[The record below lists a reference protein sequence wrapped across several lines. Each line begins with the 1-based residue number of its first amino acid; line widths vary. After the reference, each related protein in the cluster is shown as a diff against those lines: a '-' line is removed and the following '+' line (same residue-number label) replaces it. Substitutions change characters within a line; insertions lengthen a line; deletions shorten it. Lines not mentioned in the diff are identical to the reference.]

1 MLGLVIARLE
11 SRRWLKVNMK
21 KIPDAY
27 RWLLSIGAPALICL
41 VGWHQVITQNQQ
53 LQSKTI
59 RTHQNAQ
66 LKTLQMLSQHLG
78 QQIIQARLQPT
89 TAPIDVERQII
100 QPFLRRSQPVDNR
113 PVEFY
118 AFAVGAH
125 SAIGPAQFNDIPI
138 DELRRLNPVIPS
150 IGPTTQLPSPPTNP
164 PLPTPLPHWPM
175 VQSRQGM
182 TGLPSH
188 GNWHQPRPAA
198 INTWVAITLFPGTP
212 KQEVWVIGSAHQ
224 LTAIM
229 EESESDRQ
237 ITRSLMHMSIF
248 TIGMI
253 ALAAVMLRLQH
264 QQSQYAKAVVTQ
276 LMDTDPLTGLANRRK
291 LQQCGTAALQV
302 LDERQSLALV
312 ILNLDRFRP
321 INDLLGP
328 DAGDELLIK
337 VSARLQSC
345 LRKEDLLARLSG
357 DEFAVL
363 LHHSNDY
370 HAQICAERL
379 LRELDHPFWINGR
392 ANHLSGSIGIATT
405 KSPTLSFSQF
415 LSQSDAAMSRTKHQQ
430 QGGYTLFNP
439 SMYSETMDQLSLEA
453 DLRRAIERHELRV
466 YYQPIVDLQT
476 RQTKGYEALVRWQ
489 HRQRGLLYPGAF
501 LPIANAIGW
510 TISMERWVLRQA
522 CTQMSAW
529 YRQADEH
536 RECLPSVS
544 VNISAQHLTHACLPH
559 YDLIGYIEKILQETD
574 WPAHCLVLE
583 ITEDA
588 LINSAEAVAARLAE
602 IQKIGVRISLDDF
615 GTGYSSLSYL
625 QHFPVDILKIDKSFI
640 RLIHDQLQDGAI
652 VKTIIALANSLG
664 VSTIAEGIE
673 TEAQF
678 EQLQSLN
685 CQYGQGFLFS
695 RPLQHL
701 GPDRRVQSIPP
712 TSIMNSLMPDI
723 APQVIR
729 HDRRS
734 LPSHTPLLPS
744 SQLSAIGPLPLEE
757 AFNPDR

>member
-1 MLGLVIARLE
+1 MVGVDITRLGL
-11 SRRWLKVNMK
+11 RRWLKVTMK
-21 KIPDAY
+21 QIPDTY
-27 RWLLSIGAPALICL
+27 RWLLSIGAPALVCL

-53 LQSKTI
+53 LQSRTI
-59 RTHQNAQ
+59 RIHQHAQ
-66 LKTLQMLSQHLG
+66 LKTLQTLSQMLG
-78 QQIIQARLQPT
+78 SQIIQARLQA
-89 TAPIDVERQII
+89 TANPVQAIDVQRQII
-100 QPFLRRSQPVDNR
+100 QPLLNYSNPAADR
-113 PVEFY
+113 PLEFY
-118 AFAVGAH
+118 TFAVNADQAVVQARFH
-125 SAIGPAQFNDIPI
+125 DIPI
-138 DELRRLNPVIPS
+138 EELRRL
-150 IGPTTQLPSPPTNP
+150 SPASR
-164 PLPTPLPHWPM
+164 LSM
-175 VQSRQGM
+175 VQSHQG
-182 TGLPSH
+182 TTALPIDH
-188 GNWHQPRPAA
+188 HWPQAPPAT
-198 INTWVAITLFPGTP
+198 INTWIAITLFPGTP
-212 KQEVWVIGSAHQ
+212 KQEVWVLGSTHQ
-224 LTAIM
+224 LSAIM
-229 EESESDRQ
+229 AAVGGDQ
-237 ITRSLMHMSIF
+237 QVTRSLMHMSIF
-248 TIGMI
+248 TISMI
-253 ALAAVMLRLQH
+253 ALAAVMWRLQH
-264 QQSQYAKAVVTQ
+264 QQQQYASAIVTQ

-291 LQQCGTAALQV
+291 LQQNGSAALLA
-302 LDERQSLALV
+302 LDQQQSLALV

-363 LHHSNDY
+363 LHSSNDY
-370 HAQICAERL
+370 HAQVCAERL

-392 ANHLSGSIGIATT
+392 ANHISGSIGIATT

-415 LSQSDAAMSRTKHQQ
+415 LSQSDAAMSRTKNQQ

-466 YYQPIVDLQT
+466 YYQPIVDLTT

-536 RECLPSVS
+536 REYPPSVS

-559 YDLIGYIEKILQETD
+559 YDLIGYIEQVLRETD

-588 LINSAEAVAARLAE
+588 LINSAETVAARLAE

-625 QHFPVDILKIDKSFI
+625 QHFPVDILKIDQSFI
-640 RLIHDQLQDGAI
+640 RLIDNRLQDGEI
-652 VKTIIALANSLG
+652 VKAIIALANSLG
-664 VSTIAEGIE
+664 VNTIAEGIE

-678 EQLQSLN
+678 DQLRSLN

-695 RPLQHL
+695 QPLQHL

-712 TSIMNSLMPDI
+712 TSIMNSLMPDVALPPI
-723 APQVIR
+723 
-729 HDRRS
+729 HDRRAAHTTPR
-734 LPSHTPLLPS
+734 LPPSSRQAITPLEQACKQDL
-744 SQLSAIGPLPLEE
+744 
-757 AFNPDR
+757 

>member
-1 MLGLVIARLE
+1 
-11 SRRWLKVNMK
+11 MK

-27 RWLLSIGAPALICL
+27 RWLLSLGAPACICAI
-41 VGWHQVITQNQQ
+41 GWSQVITQNQQ

-59 RTHQNAQ
+59 LAHQTAQ
-66 LKTLQMLSQHLG
+66 LKTLQVLSQMLG
-78 QQIIQARLQPT
+78 RQIIQARIQPLDPPH
-89 TAPIDVERQII
+89 PIDVQRQII
-100 QPFLRRSQPVDNR
+100 QPMLANLSPADNHSG
-113 PVEFY
+113 EFY
-118 AFAVGAH
+118 AFPVGA
-125 SAIGPAQFNDIPI
+125 ATPNGPPQVSDAPPPI
-138 DELRRLNPVIPS
+138 D
-150 IGPTTQLPSPPTNP
+150 LPA
-164 PLPTPLPHWPM
+164 PLTAAPWPM
-175 VQSRQGM
+175 VQRNHGA
-182 TGLPSH
+182 TPLP
-188 GNWHQPRPAA
+188 GNREWSPSLPAV
-198 INTWVAITLFPGTP
+198 INTWTAITLFPNTP
-212 KQEVWVIGSAHQ
+212 KQEIWVIGSTAQ

-229 EESESDRQ
+229 QESGSDQQ
-237 ITRSLMHMSIF
+237 IQRSLMHMSIF

-253 ALAAVMLRLQH
+253 ALAAVMMRLQH
-264 QQSQYAKAVVTQ
+264 QQSQYASEVVTQ

-291 LQQCGTAALQV
+291 LQQAGSAALSALSDQ
-302 LDERQSLALV
+302 QSLALV

-345 LRKEDLLARLSG
+345 LRKEDLLGRLSG

-363 LHHSNDY
+363 LHNSNDY
-370 HAQICAERL
+370 HAQVCAERL

-392 ANHLSGSIGIATT
+392 ANHISGSIGIATT
-405 KSPTLSFSQF
+405 KDPNITFSQF
-415 LSQSDAAMSRTKHQQ
+415 LSQSDAAMARTKHQQ

-466 YYQPIVDLQT
+466 YYQPIVDLKT
-476 RQTKGYEALVRWQ
+476 RQTTGYEALVRWQ

-501 LPIANAIGW
+501 LPIAAAIGW

-522 CTQMSAW
+522 CTQMAAW
-529 YRQADEH
+529 YRQADDPH
-536 RECLPSVS
+536 AVLPSVS

-559 YDLIGYIEKILQETD
+559 YDLVGYIEQILQETG
-574 WPAHCLVLE
+574 WPAHGLILE

-602 IQKIGVRISLDDF
+602 IQAIGVRISLDDF

-640 RLIHDQLQDGAI
+640 RLIHDRLQDGEI

-673 TEAQF
+673 TEAQLDH
-678 EQLQSLN
+678 LQSLH

-695 RPLQHL
+695 QPLKHL
-701 GPDRRVQSIPP
+701 GPDRRIQSIPP
-712 TSIMNSLMPDI
+712 TSIMTSLMPDVAGI
-723 APQVIR
+723 TPVETVRRQTDRLVSAPIDTVAA
-729 HDRRS
+729 
-734 LPSHTPLLPS
+734 P
-744 SQLSAIGPLPLEE
+744 
-757 AFNPDR
+757 

>member
-1 MLGLVIARLE
+1 V
-11 SRRWLKVNMK
+11 KMK

-27 RWLLSIGAPALICL
+27 RWLLSLGAPALICAI
-41 VGWHQVITQNQQ
+41 GWSQVITQNQQ

-59 RTHQNAQ
+59 LTHQSAQ
-66 LKTLQMLSQHLG
+66 LKTLQVLSQMIG
-78 QQIIQARLQPT
+78 RQIIQARSQPLDRPDLT
-89 TAPIDVERQII
+89 NVERNII
-100 QPFLRRSQPVDNR
+100 QPMLANLSPGDNHA
-113 PVEFY
+113 VEFY
-118 AFAVGAH
+118 AFSVGADQLD
-125 SAIGPAQFNDIPI
+125 GPPQFNDVPI
-138 DELRRLNPVIPS
+138 TELRRLVPIP
-150 IGPTTQLPSPPTNP
+150 PATM
-164 PLPTPLPHWPM
+164 PLLAPAPLKAAPWPM
-175 VQSRQGM
+175 VQIHHGA
-182 TGLPSH
+182 TPLPGHRDWS
-188 GNWHQPRPAA
+188 QSLPAV
-198 INTWVAITLFPGTP
+198 INTWTAITLFPNTA
-212 KQEVWVIGSAHQ
+212 KQEIWVIGSTTH

-229 EESESDRQ
+229 QESGSDRQ
-237 ITRSLMHMSIF
+237 IQRSLMHMSIF

-253 ALAAVMLRLQH
+253 GLAAVMLRLQH
-264 QQSQYAKAVVTQ
+264 QQSQYASAIVAQ

-291 LQQCGTAALQV
+291 LQQAGSAALSQ
-302 LDERQSLALV
+302 LGEQQSLALV

-345 LRKEDLLARLSG
+345 LRKEDLLGRLSG

-363 LHHSNDY
+363 LHNSNDY
-370 HAQICAERL
+370 HAQVCAERL

-392 ANHLSGSIGIATT
+392 ANHISGSIGIATT
-405 KSPTLSFSQF
+405 KNPEITFSQF

-466 YYQPIVDLQT
+466 YYQPIVNLKT
-476 RQTKGYEALVRWQ
+476 RQTTGYEALVRWQ

-501 LPIANAIGW
+501 LPIAAAIGW

-522 CTQMSAW
+522 CTQMAAW
-529 YRQADEH
+529 YRQADDAH
-536 RECLPSVS
+536 AVLPSVS
-544 VNISAQHLTHACLPH
+544 VNLSAQHLTHACLPH
-559 YDLIGYIEKILQETD
+559 YDLVGYIEQILQETG
-574 WPAHCLVLE
+574 WPAHGLILE

-602 IQKIGVRISLDDF
+602 IQAIGVRISLDDF

-640 RLIHDQLQDGAI
+640 RLIHDRLQDGEI

-673 TEAQF
+673 TEAQLHH
-678 EQLQSLN
+678 LQSLD

-695 RPLQHL
+695 QPLKHL
-701 GPDRRVQSIPP
+701 GPDRRIQSIPP
-712 TSIMNSLMPDI
+712 TSIMTSLMPDVAGI
-723 APQVIR
+723 ATVEAGRGEIAHP
-729 HDRRS
+729 RS
-734 LPSHTPLLPS
+734 LSY
-744 SQLSAIGPLPLEE
+744 
-757 AFNPDR
+757 

>member
-1 MLGLVIARLE
+1 M
-11 SRRWLKVNMK
+11 NMK

-27 RWLLSIGAPALICL
+27 RWLLSLGAPVCICAI
-41 VGWHQVITQNQQ
+41 GWTQVITQNQQ

-59 RTHQNAQ
+59 LTHQTAQ
-66 LKTLQMLSQHLG
+66 LKTLQVLSQMLG
-78 QQIIQARLQPT
+78 RQIIQARIQPLT
-89 TAPIDVERQII
+89 PPQPIDVQRQVV
-100 QPFLRRSQPVDNR
+100 QPMLANLGPDDNR
-113 PVEFY
+113 AGEFY
-118 AFAVGAH
+118 AFPV
-125 SAIGPAQFNDIPI
+125 SAALPNGPSQFSDVPMGFGQS
-138 DELRRLNPVIPS
+138 ETLAALRD
-150 IGPTTQLPSPPTNP
+150 LPPPP
-164 PLPTPLPHWPM
+164 PNLPAAAPWPM
-175 VQSRQGM
+175 VQRHHGA
-182 TGLPSH
+182 TPLPEHRAWS
-188 GNWHQPRPAA
+188 QSLPPV
-198 INTWVAITLFPGTP
+198 INTWNAITLFPNTP
-212 KQEVWVIGSAHQ
+212 KQEIWVIGSTAQ
-224 LTAIM
+224 LTAILQ
-229 EESESDRQ
+229 ESGSDRQ
-237 ITRSLMHMSIF
+237 IQRSLMNMSIF
-248 TIGMI
+248 TIVMI
-253 ALAAVMLRLQH
+253 VLAAVIWRLQH
-264 QQSQYAKAVVTQ
+264 QQSQYAAAVVNQ

-291 LQQCGTAALQV
+291 LQQVGSAALNALSEQ
-302 LDERQSLALV
+302 QSLALV

-345 LRKEDLLARLSG
+345 LRKEDLLGRLSG

-363 LHHSNDY
+363 LHKSNDY

-392 ANHLSGSIGIATT
+392 ANHISGSIGIATT
-405 KSPTLSFSQF
+405 KNPEITFSQF
-415 LSQSDAAMSRTKHQQ
+415 LSQSDAAMSRTKQQQ

-466 YYQPIVDLQT
+466 YYQPIVDLKT

-501 LPIANAIGW
+501 LPIAAAIGW

-522 CTQMSAW
+522 CTQMAAW
-529 YRQADEH
+529 YRQADDPSAVM
-536 RECLPSVS
+536 PSVS

-559 YDLIGYIEKILQETD
+559 YDLVGYIEQILQETG
-574 WPAHCLVLE
+574 WPAHGLILE

-588 LINSAEAVAARLAE
+588 LINSAEAVAARLSE
-602 IQKIGVRISLDDF
+602 IQAIGVRISLDDF

-640 RLIHDQLQDGAI
+640 RLIHDRLQDGEI

-664 VSTIAEGIE
+664 LSTIAEGIE
-673 TEAQF
+673 TEAQLAH
-678 EQLQSLN
+678 LQSLQ

-695 RPLQHL
+695 QPLKHL

-712 TSIMNSLMPDI
+712 TSIMHSLMPDI
-723 APQVIR
+723 APQPRR
-729 HDRRS
+729 HDRRLS
-734 LPSHTPLLPS
+734 SPLDAAP
-744 SQLSAIGPLPLEE
+744 PLRQSCNLCVIAPGTARKTE
-757 AFNPDR
+757 AL

>member
-1 MLGLVIARLE
+1 
-11 SRRWLKVNMK
+11 MK

-27 RWLLSIGAPALICL
+27 RWLLSLGAPVCICAI
-41 VGWHQVITQNQQ
+41 GWSQVITQNQQ

-59 RTHQNAQ
+59 LAHQSAQ
-66 LKTLQMLSQHLG
+66 LKTLQVLSQMLG
-78 QQIIQARLQPT
+78 RQIIQARIQPLDT
-89 TAPIDVERQII
+89 PHPIDVQRQIV
-100 QPFLRRSQPVDNR
+100 QPMLVNLSPADNR
-113 PVEFY
+113 SGEFY
-118 AFAVGAH
+118 AFPV
-125 SAIGPAQFNDIPI
+125 SPEQLSGPPQFSDIPPPFGAPV
-138 DELRRLNPVIPS
+138 ETLREWSERIA
-150 IGPTTQLPSPPTNP
+150 QLRQAPPPNLP
-164 PLPTPLPHWPM
+164 APLTAAPWPM
-175 VQSRQGM
+175 VQTNHGA
-182 TGLPSH
+182 TPLPDH
-188 GNWHQPRPAA
+188 GDWAKSLPNV
-198 INTWVAITLFPGTP
+198 INTWTAITLFPNTP
-212 KQEVWVIGSAHQ
+212 KQEVWVIGNTAQ

-229 EESESDRQ
+229 QESGSDRQ
-237 ITRSLMHMSIF
+237 IQRSLMHMSIF

-253 ALAAVMLRLQH
+253 ALAAVMWRLQH
-264 QQSQYAKAVVTQ
+264 QQSQYASEVVTQ

-291 LQQCGTAALQV
+291 LQQSGSVALRQ
-302 LDERQSLALV
+302 LDDQQSLALV

-345 LRKEDLLARLSG
+345 LRKEDLLGRLSG

-363 LHHSNDY
+363 LHNSNDY
-370 HAQICAERL
+370 HAQVCAERL

-392 ANHLSGSIGIATT
+392 ANHISGSIGIATT
-405 KSPTLSFSQF
+405 KDPNITFSQF
-415 LSQSDAAMSRTKHQQ
+415 LSQSDAAMARTKHQQ

-466 YYQPIVDLQT
+466 YYQPIVDLKT
-476 RQTKGYEALVRWQ
+476 RQTTGYEALVRWQ

-501 LPIANAIGW
+501 LPIAAAIGW

-522 CTQMSAW
+522 CTQMAAW
-529 YRQADEH
+529 YRQADDPH
-536 RECLPSVS
+536 AVLPSVS
-544 VNISAQHLTHACLPH
+544 VNLSAQHLTHACLPH
-559 YDLIGYIEKILQETD
+559 YDLVGYIEQILQETG
-574 WPAHCLVLE
+574 WPAHGLILE

-602 IQKIGVRISLDDF
+602 IQAIGVRISLDDF

-640 RLIHDQLQDGAI
+640 RLIHDRMQDGEI

-673 TEAQF
+673 TEAQLGH
-678 EQLQSLN
+678 LQSLH

-695 RPLQHL
+695 QPLQHL
-701 GPDRRVQSIPP
+701 GPDRRIQSIPP
-712 TSIMNSLMPDI
+712 TSIMTSLMPDVAGI
-723 APQVIR
+723 DAVQPV
-729 HDRRS
+729 RR
-734 LPSHTPLLPS
+734 
-744 SQLSAIGPLPLEE
+744 
-757 AFNPDR
+757 

>member
-1 MLGLVIARLE
+1 
-11 SRRWLKVNMK
+11 MK

-27 RWLLSIGAPALICL
+27 RWLLSLGAPACICAI
-41 VGWHQVITQNQQ
+41 GWSQVITQNQQ

-59 RTHQNAQ
+59 LAHQTAQ
-66 LKTLQMLSQHLG
+66 LKTLQVLSQMLG
-78 QQIIQARLQPT
+78 RQIIQARIQPLDPPH
-89 TAPIDVERQII
+89 PIDVQRQII
-100 QPFLRRSQPVDNR
+100 QPMLANLSPADNR
-113 PVEFY
+113 SGEFY
-118 AFAVGAH
+118 AFPV
-125 SAIGPAQFNDIPI
+125 SAKPPLGPPPVSDAPI
-138 DELRRLNPVIPS
+138 D
-150 IGPTTQLPSPPTNP
+150 LPA
-164 PLPTPLPHWPM
+164 PLTAAPWPM
-175 VQSRQGM
+175 VQSTHGA
-182 TGLPSH
+182 TPLPENREWS
-188 GNWHQPRPAA
+188 QSLPTV
-198 INTWVAITLFPGTP
+198 INTWTAITLFPNTP
-212 KQEVWVIGSAHQ
+212 KQEIWVIGSTAQ

-229 EESESDRQ
+229 QESGSDRQ
-237 ITRSLMHMSIF
+237 IQRSLMHMSIF

-264 QQSQYAKAVVTQ
+264 QQRQYASEVVTQ
-276 LMDTDPLTGLANRRK
+276 LMDTDSLTGLANRRK
-291 LQQCGTAALQV
+291 LQQAGTAALHQ
-302 LDERQSLALV
+302 LDDQQSLALV

-345 LRKEDLLARLSG
+345 LRKEDLLGRLSG

-363 LHHSNDY
+363 LHNSNDY
-370 HAQICAERL
+370 HAQVCAERL

-392 ANHLSGSIGIATT
+392 ANHISGSIGIATT
-405 KSPTLSFSQF
+405 KDPNITFSQF
-415 LSQSDAAMSRTKHQQ
+415 LSQSDAAMARTKHQQ

-466 YYQPIVDLQT
+466 YYQPIVDLKT
-476 RQTKGYEALVRWQ
+476 RKTTGYEALVRWQ

-501 LPIANAIGW
+501 LPIAAAIGW

-522 CTQMSAW
+522 CTQMAAW
-529 YRQADEH
+529 YRQADDPH
-536 RECLPSVS
+536 AVLPSVS

-559 YDLIGYIEKILQETD
+559 YDLVGYIEQILQETG
-574 WPAHCLVLE
+574 WPAQGLILE

-602 IQKIGVRISLDDF
+602 IQAIGVRISLDDF

-640 RLIHDQLQDGAI
+640 RLIHNRLQDGEI

-673 TEAQF
+673 TEAQLD
-678 EQLQSLN
+678 QLQSLH

-695 RPLQHL
+695 QPLKHL

-723 APQVIR
+723 APQPIQ
-729 HDRRS
+729 HDRYNS
-734 LPSHTPLLPS
+734 ETIS
-744 SQLSAIGPLPLEE
+744 SIT
-757 AFNPDR
+757 

>member
-1 MLGLVIARLE
+1 MIVRHVSGCWCSSVLANVVRPHFSLLTEALA
-11 SRRWLKVNMK
+11 KVNMK

-27 RWLLSIGAPALICL
+27 RWLLSIGAPTLICL
-41 VGWHQVITQNQQ
+41 IGWGQVITQNHQ
-53 LQSKTI
+53 LQAKTI
-59 RTHQNAQ
+59 RTHQTAQ
-66 LKTLQMLSQHLG
+66 LKTLQVVAQMLG
-78 QQIIQARLQPT
+78 QRIIQARIQQHETPR
-89 TAPIDVERQII
+89 PIDIDQTIVNPLLAQ
-100 QPFLRRSQPVDNR
+100 LSQPDNR
-113 PVEFY
+113 PGEFY
-118 AFAVGAH
+118 AFAI
-125 SAIGPAQFNDIPI
+125 SADRLNAPPQFNPLPI
-138 DELRRLNPVIPS
+138 AELRRFAPAPPLMP
-150 IGPTTQLPSPPTNP
+150 LSPPDV
-164 PLPTPLPHWPM
+164 WSM
-175 VQSRQGM
+175 VQLQPGM
-182 TGLPSH
+182 TPPPINGDGPPT
-188 GNWHQPRPAA
+188 QPGV
-198 INTWVAITLFPGTP
+198 INTWTAMTLYPNTP
-212 KQEVWVIGSAHQ
+212 QQETWVVGSANQ
-224 LTAIM
+224 FSAIM
-229 EESESDRQ
+229 QESGSDRQ
-237 ITRSLMHMSIF
+237 ITRSLMHMAIF

-253 ALAAVMLRLQH
+253 ALATVMLRLQ
-264 QQSQYAKAVVTQ
+264 QQQRADATAVVAQ
-276 LMDTDPLTGLANRRK
+276 LMDSDPLTGLANRRK
-291 LQQCGTAALQV
+291 LQQRGSEALRQ
-302 LDERQSLALV
+302 LQDQQSLALV

-363 LHHSNDY
+363 LHNTNDY

-405 KSPTLSFSQF
+405 KNSAITFSQF
-415 LSQSDAAMSRTKHQQ
+415 LSQSDAAMARTKHQQ

-439 SMYSETMDQLSLEA
+439 SMYSETLDQLSLEA

-489 HRQRGLLYPGAF
+489 HRQRGLLHPGAF
-501 LPIANAIGW
+501 LPLAAAIGW

-522 CTQMSAW
+522 CTQMAAW
-529 YRQADEH
+529 YRQADDLEAD
-536 RECLPSVS
+536 RPTVS

-559 YDLIGYIEKILQETD
+559 YDLVGYIETILQETD
-574 WPAHCLVLE
+574 WPAHCLILE

-640 RLIHDQLQDGAI
+640 RLIHDRMQDGEI

-673 TEAQF
+673 TE
-678 EQLQSLN
+678 EQLKHLQSLQ

-695 RPLQHL
+695 QPLKHL
-701 GPDRRVQSIPP
+701 GPDRRVQAIPP
-712 TSIMNSLMPDI
+712 TSIMNSLMPDVAGMDEPRSAVI
-723 APQVIR
+723 APIVAPVVAPVVEQ
-729 HDRRS
+729 RR
-734 LPSHTPLLPS
+734 
-744 SQLSAIGPLPLEE
+744 
-757 AFNPDR
+757 R

>member
-1 MLGLVIARLE
+1 LTPITRIKLFPHSEELA
-11 SRRWLKVNMK
+11 KVNMK

-27 RWLLSIGAPALICL
+27 RWLLSLGAPACICAI
-41 VGWHQVITQNQQ
+41 GWSQVITQNQQ

-59 RTHQNAQ
+59 LAHQSAQ
-66 LKTLQMLSQHLG
+66 LKTLQVLSQMLG
-78 QQIIQARLQPT
+78 RQIIQARIQPLDPT
-89 TAPIDVERQII
+89 HSIDVQRQII
-100 QPFLRRSQPVDNR
+100 QPMLANLSPADNHSG
-113 PVEFY
+113 EFY
-118 AFAVGAH
+118 AFPVGAATP
-125 SAIGPAQFNDIPI
+125 SGPPQFSDVPPPI
-138 DELRRLNPVIPS
+138 D
-150 IGPTTQLPSPPTNP
+150 LPA
-164 PLPTPLPHWPM
+164 PLTAAPWPM
-175 VQSRQGM
+175 VQRNHGA
-182 TGLPSH
+182 TPLP
-188 GNWHQPRPAA
+188 GNREWSASLPAV
-198 INTWVAITLFPGTP
+198 INTWNAITLFPNTP
-212 KQEVWVIGSAHQ
+212 KQEIWVIGSTAQ

-229 EESESDRQ
+229 QESGSDRQ
-237 ITRSLMHMSIF
+237 IQRSLMHMSIF

-264 QQSQYAKAVVTQ
+264 QQSQYASAVVTQ
-276 LMDTDPLTGLANRRK
+276 LMDTDSLTGLANRRK
-291 LQQCGTAALQV
+291 LQQAGSAALRQ
-302 LDERQSLALV
+302 LDDQQSLALV

-345 LRKEDLLARLSG
+345 LRKEDLLGRLSG

-363 LHHSNDY
+363 LHNSNDY
-370 HAQICAERL
+370 HAQVCAERL

-392 ANHLSGSIGIATT
+392 ANHISGSIGIATT
-405 KSPTLSFSQF
+405 KDPNITFSQF
-415 LSQSDAAMSRTKHQQ
+415 LSQSDAAMARTKQQQ

-466 YYQPIVDLQT
+466 YYQPIVDLKT
-476 RQTKGYEALVRWQ
+476 RQTTGYEALVRWQ

-501 LPIANAIGW
+501 LPIAAAIGW

-522 CTQMSAW
+522 CTQMAAW
-529 YRQADEH
+529 YRQADDPH
-536 RECLPSVS
+536 AVLPSVS

-559 YDLIGYIEKILQETD
+559 YDLVGYIEQILQETG
-574 WPAHCLVLE
+574 WPAHGLILE

-602 IQKIGVRISLDDF
+602 IQAIGVRISLDDF

-640 RLIHDQLQDGAI
+640 RLIHDRLQDGEI

-673 TEAQF
+673 TEAQLD
-678 EQLQSLN
+678 QLQSLQ

-695 RPLQHL
+695 QPLKHL
-701 GPDRRVQSIPP
+701 GPDRRIQSIPP
-712 TSIMNSLMPDI
+712 TSIMTSLMPDVAGI
-723 APQVIR
+723 TPVETVRRQTDRLVSAPIDTVAA
-729 HDRRS
+729 
-734 LPSHTPLLPS
+734 P
-744 SQLSAIGPLPLEE
+744 
-757 AFNPDR
+757 

>member
-1 MLGLVIARLE
+1 VLG
-11 SRRWLKVNMK
+11 STNQ
-21 KIPDAY
+21 
-27 RWLLSIGAPALICL
+27 LS
-41 VGWHQVITQNQQ
+41 T
-53 LQSKTI
+53 
-59 RTHQNAQ
+59 
-66 LKTLQMLSQHLG
+66 
-78 QQIIQARLQPT
+78 
-89 TAPIDVERQII
+89 
-100 QPFLRRSQPVDNR
+100 
-113 PVEFY
+113 
-118 AFAVGAH
+118 
-125 SAIGPAQFNDIPI
+125 
-138 DELRRLNPVIPS
+138 
-150 IGPTTQLPSPPTNP
+150 
-164 PLPTPLPHWPM
+164 
-175 VQSRQGM
+175 
-182 TGLPSH
+182 
-188 GNWHQPRPAA
+188 
-198 INTWVAITLFPGTP
+198 
-212 KQEVWVIGSAHQ
+212 
-224 LTAIM
+224 IM
-229 EESESDRQ
+229 EEAGSDRQ
-237 ITRSLMHMSIF
+237 ITRSMMHMSIF

-264 QQSQYAKAVVTQ
+264 QQRQYANAVVTQ

-291 LQQCGTAALQV
+291 LQQCGNAALQA
-302 LDERQSLALV
+302 LDEQQSLALV

-363 LHHSNDY
+363 LHNSNDY

-392 ANHLSGSIGIATT
+392 ANHISGSIGIATT

-415 LSQSDAAMSRTKHQQ
+415 LAQSDAAMSRTKNQQ

-466 YYQPIVDLQT
+466 YYQPIVDLKT

-510 TISMERWVLRQA
+510 TISMER
-522 CTQMSAW
+522 

-536 RECLPSVS
+536 REYLPSVS

-559 YDLIGYIEKILQETD
+559 YDLIGYIEKVLQETD

-588 LINSAEAVAARLAE
+588 LINSAEEVAARLAE

-640 RLIHDQLQDGAI
+640 RLIHDRLQDGEI

-664 VSTIAEGIE
+664 ISTIAEGIE
-673 TEAQF
+673 TEAQMD
-678 EQLQSLN
+678 QLQSLN

-695 RPLQHL
+695 QPLQHL

-723 APQVIR
+723 APQPIR
-729 HDRRS
+729 HDRRAA
-734 LPSHTPLLPS
+734 LDAPTPLLQS
-744 SQLSAIGPLPLEE
+744 SNLRTIAPTPLEQ
-757 AFNPDR
+757 AFNQDL

>member
-1 MLGLVIARLE
+1 
-11 SRRWLKVNMK
+11 MK

-66 LKTLQMLSQHLG
+66 LKILQMLSQHLG

-89 TAPIDVERQII
+89 AAPIDVERQII
-100 QPFLRRSQPVDNR
+100 QPFLRRSQPDENR

-118 AFAVGAH
+118 AFAVGTD
-125 SAIGPAQFNDIPI
+125 SAIGPAQFHDIPI
-138 DELRRLNPVIPS
+138 EELRRLNPVIPS
-150 IGPTTQLPSPPTNP
+150 IGPTNPFPPT
-164 PLPTPLPHWPM
+164 PLPTPWPM

-182 TGLPSH
+182 TGLPSDRH
-188 GNWHQPRPAA
+188 WHQPRPDT
-198 INTWVAITLFPGTP
+198 INTWVAITLFPGSP
-212 KQEVWVIGSAHQ
+212 KQEVWVIGSTNQ
-224 LTAIM
+224 LSAIM
-229 EESESDRQ
+229 EESESDRP

-264 QQSQYAKAVVTQ
+264 QQSQYANAVVTQ

-291 LQQCGTAALQV
+291 LQQCGTAALQA
-302 LDERQSLALV
+302 LDEQQSLALV

-678 EQLQSLN
+678 DQLQSLN

-695 RPLQHL
+695 QPLQHL

-734 LPSHTPLLPS
+734 IPTPVE
-744 SQLSAIGPLPLEE
+744 Q
-757 AFNPDR
+757 AFNPER

>member
-1 MLGLVIARLE
+1 
-11 SRRWLKVNMK
+11 MK
-21 KIPDAY
+21 QIPDAY
-27 RWLLSIGAPALICL
+27 RWLLSIGAPTLICL

-53 LQSKTI
+53 LQSRTV

-66 LKTLQMLSQHLG
+66 LKTLQMLSQMLG
-78 QQIIQARLQPT
+78 TQIIQARQQLPSAPAQ
-89 TAPIDVERQII
+89 PIDVERQII
-100 QPFLRRSQPVDNR
+100 QPLLNRSNPATDR
-113 PVEFY
+113 PLEFY
-118 AFAVGAH
+118 AFAVGADQ
-125 SAIGPAQFNDIPI
+125 AIVQARFHDIPI
-138 DELRRLNPVIPS
+138 DELRRLSPV
-150 IGPTTQLPSPPTNP
+150 SPRS
-164 PLPTPLPHWPM
+164 M
-175 VQSRQGM
+175 VQSHQG
-182 TGLPSH
+182 TTALPTD
-188 GNWHQPRPAA
+188 GNWQQARPTA
-198 INTWVAITLFPGTP
+198 INTWIAITLFPGTP
-212 KQEVWVIGSAHQ
+212 KQEVWVLGSTNQ
-224 LTAIM
+224 LSAIM
-229 EESESDRQ
+229 EEAGSDRQ

-253 ALAAVMLRLQH
+253 ALAAVMCRLQH
-264 QQSQYAKAVVTQ
+264 QQRQSANAMVTQ

-291 LQQCGTAALQV
+291 LQQCGNAALQA
-302 LDERQSLALV
+302 LDEQQSLALV

-337 VSARLQSC
+337 VSVRLQSC

-363 LHHSNDY
+363 LHNSNDY
-370 HAQICAERL
+370 HAQVCAERL

-392 ANHLSGSIGIATT
+392 ANHISGSIGIATT
-405 KSPTLSFSQF
+405 KSPTISFSQF
-415 LSQSDAAMSRTKHQQ
+415 LSQSDAAMSRTKSQQ

-466 YYQPIVDLQT
+466 YYQPIVDLKT

-536 RECLPSVS
+536 REFLPSVS

-559 YDLIGYIEKILQETD
+559 YDLVGYIEKVLQETD

-588 LINSAEAVAARLAE
+588 LINSAEEVAARLAE

-640 RLIHDQLQDGAI
+640 RLIHDRLQDGAI

-678 EQLQSLN
+678 DQLRSLN

-695 RPLQHL
+695 QPLQHL

-712 TSIMNSLMPDI
+712 TSIMNSLMPDV
-723 APQVIR
+723 ALQPIR
-729 HDRRS
+729 DRRAAIPEPAPS
-734 LPSHTPLLPS
+734 LPSANRRAIAPTPLE
-744 SQLSAIGPLPLEE
+744 Q
-757 AFNPDR
+757 AFNQDL